1 MLWKLSFEFYALWFA
16 LLNTTVTKHKCL
28 QKEICNARVVLRFQC
43 ISVIKLTF
51 YELVNRMCGLLWYFV
66 VQLQCKY
73 TLQWRHNGCD
83 GVSNHQPHVC
93 LLNRLFR
100 CRSKKT
106 SKLRVTGL
114 CVGNSPVNSPHKWP
128 VTRKMFPFQDA
139 IMQSLR
145 FRIVWDWRTVRF
157 LVDCTISAGEHWKEN
172 VVILTKFQ
180 SLAALEV
187 VILATSTTANDEN
200 LIKIIFLFHWRQPR
214 GYF

>member
-28 QKEICNARVVLRFQC
+28 QKEICNARVVLRSQC

-106 SKLRVTGL
+106 SKLRFTGL

-128 VTRKMFPFQDA
+128 VTRKMFPFEDHFDEISIA
-139 IMQSLR
+139 G
-145 FRIVWDWRTVRF
+145 
-157 LVDCTISAGEHWKEN
+157 CTRSR
-172 VVILTKFQ
+172 
-180 SLAALEV
+180 
-187 VILATSTTANDEN
+187 ILANSTTANDEISLKLHFCFIEDN
-200 LIKIIFLFHWRQPR
+200 HGVISRWSSIWLR
-214 GYF
+214 